1 VSRPTSTHDPEQIRQ
16 EIQASNSRSMPAP
29 GRLLR
34 DLVRRG
40 LEREDLPAAALLVL
54 QLDADADV
62 RSVISR
68 GTGENLQ

>member
-1 VSRPTSTHDPEQIRQ
+1 
-16 EIQASNSRSMPAP
+16 MPAP